1 MTSFRVDIP
10 ADPRWLHVPRTVV
23 VTAAGRFENAS
34 ELADL
39 SLVLD
44 EATLAV
50 AAATGVTGISV
61 SGITDEGSIAVDVVG
76 TGREIDHEEEGID
89 LLTVALDTLAPGHTV
104 VRSSHEYRIS
114 LRFGD
119 RHSRP

>member
-1 MTSFRVDIP
+1 MSSFTVDVP

-23 VTAAGRFENAS
+23 VTAAGCLDDAS

-39 SLVLD
+39 GLILD

-50 AAATGVTGISV
+50 ATAPGVTAVSV
-61 SGITDEGSIAVDVVG
+61 TGTSDEQSITVDVVG
-76 TGREIDHEEEGID
+76 TGQDIDHRDDGID
-89 LLTVALDTLAPGHTV
+89 LLIVALDTLAPGHTV
-104 VRSSHEYRIS
+104 ERSSHEYRIS

-119 RHSRP
+119 R

>member
-1 MTSFRVDIP
+1 MTSFRVDVP

-23 VTAAGRFENAS
+23 VTAAGRLDS
-34 ELADL
+34 PSDLADL
-39 SLVLD
+39 TLVLD

-50 AAATGVTGISV
+50 ATAPGVAGVSV
-61 SGITDEGSIAVDVVG
+61 SGTTGRESIAVDVVG
-76 TGREIDHEEEGID
+76 TGQDIDQQDDGID

-104 VRSSHEYRIS
+104 ARSTHEYRIS

-119 RHSRP
+119 R